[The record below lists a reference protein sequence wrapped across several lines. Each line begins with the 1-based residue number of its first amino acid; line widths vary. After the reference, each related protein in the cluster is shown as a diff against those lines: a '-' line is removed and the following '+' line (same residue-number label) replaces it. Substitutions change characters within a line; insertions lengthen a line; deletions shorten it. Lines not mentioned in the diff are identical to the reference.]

1 MTAGTAVR
9 QASQSITISR
19 SLPNFM
25 SITPVRPSSH
35 LILEHA
41 PLLLPSIS
49 PSITDFS
56 NESALCIRWPK
67 YWSFNFSIR
76 PCNEYSGLIYLKI
89 DWFDLFA
96 IQGTLRSLL
105 QYHGSKASIFQC
117 STFFTV
123 QLSELYPL
131 TIWLSQLSLALTIW
145 TFVSN
150 VSDFQC
156 TV

>member
-1 MTAGTAVR
+1 MTAWTAAC
-9 QASQSITISR
+9 QASQSITMSR
-19 SLPNFM
+19 SLSNFT
-25 SITPVRPSSH
+25 SITPVMPSSH

-41 PLLLPSIS
+41 PLLLPSIF
-49 PSITDFS
+49 PIIKEFS
-56 NESALCIRWPK
+56 NESALHIRWPR
-67 YWSFNFSIR
+67 YWSFNFNIS
-76 PCNEYSGLIYLKI
+76 PCNEYPGLIYLKI
-89 DWFDLFA
+89 DWFHLFA

-105 QYHGSKASIFQC
+105 QHHGSNASIFWC

-123 QLSELYPL
+123 QRSPLYPL
-131 TIWLSQLSLALTIW
+131 TIWLSHLSLALTIW